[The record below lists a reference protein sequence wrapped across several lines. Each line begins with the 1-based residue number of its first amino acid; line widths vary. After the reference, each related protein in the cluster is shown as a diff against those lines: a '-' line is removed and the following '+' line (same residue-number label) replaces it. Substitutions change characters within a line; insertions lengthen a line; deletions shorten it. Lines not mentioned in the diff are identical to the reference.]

1 MDTDLYQVLTGIFG
15 GLALLLAV
23 GMIWLLAA
31 RKSGHSQPAP
41 KIRGGFSLQ
50 SLDRLLTTQS

>member
-1 MDTDLYQVLTGIFG
+1 MEADLYQVLTGVFG

-23 GMIWLLAA
+23 AMVWLLAA

-41 KIRGGFSLQ
+41 NIRGGFSLQ
-50 SLDRLLTTQS
+50 SLDRLLTTMS